1 MKIAIIGA
9 GLAGLT
15 LASRLADQHDVTVL
29 EKARGPGGRMST
41 RRADPYAFD
50 HGAQYFTAETDRFR
64 AFLKDL
70 EDRGRVSLWPEAI
83 DLRHEARVS
92 DKAKYVAQPGMNA
105 ICKSLA
111 EGVNV
116 RSQCHASAFKK
127 DAAGWQIVT
136 KSGETLGPFDWSVS
150 TAPAEQTAALMPPGF
165 SGQAELARVK
175 MSGCFAL
182 MLGFDEPLDLTWHA
196 LKSGMAPIGWMA
208 VNSSKPARPGAFSLL
223 IQSENAWADAHLEDP
238 LDAVHQ
244 TLLQSASE
252 LAGTDL
258 SIAQHQVLHRWRYA
272 STPVPAGVSFLM
284 DAEKQLAAC
293 GDWCLGSKVEAAF
306 SSASA
311 FADEFLSLSKT

>member
-70 EDRGRVSLWPEAI
+70 EHKGLVSLWPETI
-83 DLRHEARVS
+83 DLHYEARVS

-105 ICKSLA
+105 ICKALA
-111 EGVNV
+111 ADLDV
-116 RSQCHASAFKK
+116 RSQCHATAFRK
-127 DAAGWQIVT
+127 DATGWQIDT
-136 KSGETLGPFDWSVS
+136 KSGEAFGPFDWIVS
-150 TAPAEQTAALMPPGF
+150 TAPAEQTAALMPPDF
-165 SGQAELARVK
+165 AKQAALARVK

-182 MLGFDEPLDLTWHA
+182 MLGFVVPPDLAWHA
-196 LKSGMAPIGWMA
+196 LKSGKTPIGWMA
-208 VNSSKPARPGAFSLL
+208 VNSNKPARPGAFSLL
-223 IQSENAWADAHLEDP
+223 IQSENAWADVHLEDP
-238 LDAVHQ
+238 SDAVHQ

-272 STPVPAGVSFLM
+272 STPVPAGEPFLM